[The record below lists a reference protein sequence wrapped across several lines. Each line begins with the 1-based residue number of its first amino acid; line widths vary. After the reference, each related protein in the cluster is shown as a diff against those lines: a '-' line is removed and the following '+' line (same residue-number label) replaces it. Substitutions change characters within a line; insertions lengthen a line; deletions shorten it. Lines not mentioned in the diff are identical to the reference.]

1 MNLQG
6 YTLKQDL
13 INLVNNSGLPLI
25 LIHYILK
32 DVTDLSEQELNKQIN
47 LENEAKLAQERQ
59 EQESIKTEE
68 EDAE

>member
-32 DVTDLSEQELNKQIN
+32 DIADLAEQELNKQIN
-47 LENEAKLAQERQ
+47 LENEAKLAQEQQ
-59 EQESIKTEE
+59 EQEIIETEE

>member
-32 DVTDLSEQELNKQIN
+32 DVTNLAEQELNKQIN
-47 LENEAKLAQERQ
+47 LENEAKLVQ
-59 EQESIKTEE
+59 EQQKQEIIETEE

>member
-32 DVTDLSEQELNKQIN
+32 DVTALSEQELNKQIN
-47 LENEAKLAQERQ
+47 LENETKLAQEQQ
-59 EQESIKTEE
+59 EQENIKTKE

>member
-47 LENEAKLAQERQ
+47 LENEAKLAQEQ
-59 EQESIKTEE
+59 QKQESIETEE